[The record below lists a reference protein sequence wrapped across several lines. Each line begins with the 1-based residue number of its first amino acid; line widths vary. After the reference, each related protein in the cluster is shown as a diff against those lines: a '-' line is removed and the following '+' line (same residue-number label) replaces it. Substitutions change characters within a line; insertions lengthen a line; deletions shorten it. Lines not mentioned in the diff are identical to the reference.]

1 MTGSVHVDV
10 DAPAE
15 LVFLLVRDPLRWERL
30 LPHYSRSRLV
40 RRERDGS
47 VVAAFVARR
56 SLVPRLGLELP
67 VGWRSR
73 SWNDPASRRL
83 HFHHLGGATDGMH
96 ATWEIEQTHGGC
108 RVTIEH
114 SYPPRRRAFAMVVD
128 RLFARPIAGRTLATF
143 KAIAEALA
151 ADRPV
156 AASGAT
162 ADGQRESG
170 EATATKSSV

>member
-56 SLVPRLGLELP
+56 SLVPWLGLELP
-67 VGWRSR
+67 VAWRSR

-83 HFHHLGGATDGMH
+83 HFHHLGGATNGMH
-96 ATWEIEQTHGGC
+96 ATWEIEPSGEGC
-108 RVTIEH
+108 RVRIEH
-114 SYPPRRRAFAMVVD
+114 SYQPGRRLLAMVVD
-128 RLFARPIAGRTLATF
+128 RIFARPIAGRTLTTF

-151 ADRPV
+151 ADWLT
-156 AASGAT
+156 SST
-162 ADGQRESG
+162 TDGERESG
-170 EATATKSSV
+170 RGTATKSPV